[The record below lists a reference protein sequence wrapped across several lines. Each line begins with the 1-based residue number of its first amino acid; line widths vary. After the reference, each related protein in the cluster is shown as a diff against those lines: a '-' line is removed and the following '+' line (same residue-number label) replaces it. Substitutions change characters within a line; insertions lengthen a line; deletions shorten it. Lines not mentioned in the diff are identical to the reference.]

1 MHRFDHESPLEDSLL
16 AFEDL
21 VRQGK
26 VNYIGFSEWNAGEIK
41 AALQIQDERGWTRF
55 VASQPQYSMLW
66 RVIEKEV
73 APPRSEK
80 EGISQIAYSPIA
92 QSVLTGKYS
101 AGQKPQAVSLHT

>member
-73 APPRSEK
+73 APPQR
-80 EGISQIAYSPIA
+80 EG
-92 QSVLTGKYS
+92 GN
-101 AGQKPQAVSLHT
+101 